1 MNMRELTSIPSE
13 IFKGFLMN
21 LSELID
27 FYSPWNHQKTIGF
40 LMISGGIEVN

>member
-1 MNMRELTSIPSE
+1 
-13 IFKGFLMN
+13 MN

-40 LMISGGIEVN
+40 LVISGEIKINIIRLILEAKFCDNP